1 MTSLCA
7 LYVEGFDLVLAY
19 VKKHHL
25 EIDLST
31 LDIEEVE
38 IEIVVDRAATTQ
50 TNDVVDE
57 EAEAPID
64 DLVGLVNPVDPID
77 PIQPWYFF
85 LICKWALMF
94 WGNVINTWF
103 IFGPVSFGQR
113 TMLQ

>member
-1 MTSLCA
+1 M
-7 LYVEGFDLVLAY
+7 
-19 VKKHHL
+19 
-25 EIDLST
+25 
-31 LDIEEVE
+31 DIEEVE

-113 TMLQ
+113 TML